1 MRSMA
6 SPALTMTVDEVLD
19 AVKNK
24 RLTQPV
30 DLQDTQAN
38 MQAKLADLQKLV
50 GLKKLGSL
58 TFTDGND
65 GLKFTASQLSNY
77 TALANKLKDDG
88 TKVYVE
94 DNAANAAHVASRI
107 NTSFVVT
114 ITDSAANIKKNLS
127 GLQTLAVTNKL
138 DTLVFTDDVPS
149 LNLSASQFASSK
161 ELRAK
166 ITDAPI
172 TVTDKAA
179 NIANITR
186 KDTFSIDGASAVVLQ
201 DTSTNVFNNLAT
213 LSKLASNTSSMTVAL
228 TNTNP
233 TMALK
238 VQQYQDSADLRGLL
252 SHVAYT
258 IKDDIKSIAA
268 NVSDL
273 ADVKIAATGTSTDL
287 KDNMDVL
294 QDLAVSG
301 SLTSLKLS
309 DATSPKANLEMTVDQ
324 ALKLGVM
331 SGSSFKLV
339 DSVANIKSKF
349 NELIAVKKI
358 NGIQLTDTAR
368 PLLEVDEKQY
378 KNGSTLLSKISGA
391 AISVKFADNLN
402 KYKINENGDGSFTVN
417 NTNYKKVNF
426 FSFKDT
432 TTFADTG
439 DKNLNAMILGGT
451 KYWWRDSNAGVST
464 SDQQVMANVY
474 AMGSGSSKTT
484 MTYSF
489 LASAPTGA
497 TSDSYGF
504 KQMSQTQKD
513 AVKRAFDYLST
524 FIGVTFV
531 ESSTPGEA
539 DINFGTNDQSKKNS
553 SGYAYVPNST
563 NDNQA
568 YLYLDNGFGN
578 QNASMTEGSFGWQT
592 LIHEI
597 GHTLGLKHPGNYNA
611 SGGSVPGPFLPK
623 ALDTR
628 VYSLMSYNNAP
639 GTMKVNTTTTNNIS
653 YKYSASTISDSTYMM
668 YDIAALQFLYGKGT
682 GQGIDAY
689 QVSSFTADWSG
700 METLWM
706 PDGGTIDAA
715 ETTYSNIIDLR
726 QGAFSS
732 INVIP
737 KSITDSFPS
746 SLKTAATYMGLN
758 NVGLAFGS
766 QVTTAIGGKGDDVF
780 YANADS
786 DLTIDGGEGVGK
798 DTVYLAGQ
806 EADWSS
812 DSQGLFTNA
821 VTHQKVSMSRVDL
834 VKYYNSNTYST
845 THSRLDITA

>member
-1 MRSMA
+1 
-6 SPALTMTVDEVLD
+6 
-19 AVKNK
+19 
-24 RLTQPV
+24 
-30 DLQDTQAN
+30 
-38 MQAKLADLQKLV
+38 
-50 GLKKLGSL
+50 
-58 TFTDGND
+58 
-65 GLKFTASQLSNY
+65 
-77 TALANKLKDDG
+77 
-88 TKVYVE
+88 
-94 DNAANAAHVASRI
+94 
-107 NTSFVVT
+107 
-114 ITDSAANIKKNLS
+114 
-127 GLQTLAVTNKL
+127 
-138 DTLVFTDDVPS
+138 
-149 LNLSASQFASSK
+149 
-161 ELRAK
+161 
-166 ITDAPI
+166 
-172 TVTDKAA
+172 
-179 NIANITR
+179 
-186 KDTFSIDGASAVVLQ
+186 
-201 DTSTNVFNNLAT
+201 
-213 LSKLASNTSSMTVAL
+213 
-228 TNTNP
+228 
-233 TMALK
+233 
-238 VQQYQDSADLRGLL
+238 
-252 SHVAYT
+252 
-258 IKDDIKSIAA
+258 
-268 NVSDL
+268 
-273 ADVKIAATGTSTDL
+273 
-287 KDNMDVL
+287 
-294 QDLAVSG
+294 
-301 SLTSLKLS
+301 
-309 DATSPKANLEMTVDQ
+309 
-324 ALKLGVM
+324 
-331 SGSSFKLV
+331 
-339 DSVANIKSKF
+339 
-349 NELIAVKKI
+349 
-358 NGIQLTDTAR
+358 
-368 PLLEVDEKQY
+368 
-378 KNGSTLLSKISGA
+378 
-391 AISVKFADNLN
+391 VKFADNLN